1 MERVV
6 ARDDEASKVGE
17 ELATEIEDDEEE
29 VESGDSNDDIRLRDT
44 SLLLEVVQRRV
55 LGELQSLGD
64 SGRFRLAHL
73 KQCKASHGD
82 FGWARAQR

>member
-6 ARDDEASKVGE
+6 ARDDEASEVGE

-64 SGRFRLAHL
+64 SRRFRSAHL
-73 KQCKASHGD
+73 EQCKASHGG